1 MEKEQD
7 KHLLNEK
14 EAAAFFGASV
24 KTLQAWRFQRKGP
37 TYYKIG
43 GFVRYAPDD
52 LRDYARSR
60 KVKLERG

>member
-7 KHLLNEK
+7 RSLLSEK

-37 TYYKIG
+37 AYYKLG
-43 GFVRYAPDD
+43 GFVRYAMDD
-52 LRDYARSR
+52 LIKYTEQR
-60 KVKLERG
+60 KVQA

>member
-7 KHLLNEK
+7 KSLLNEK

-37 TYYKIG
+37 AYYKIG
-43 GFVRYAPDD
+43 GFIRYAMPD
-52 LRDYARSR
+52 LVKYAENR
-60 KVKLERG
+60 KIQV